1 MVEGS
6 RTVLSGIKIRTF
18 LKNAVTVVCCSSV
31 FVKFAISYLRPFLS
45 SFSLLLV
52 LFLFS
57 LPPALFLIPFLLGGP
72 LACHQYSETLP
83 VCHLF
88 PGFSLGTLVHLS
100 LLIAKSYL
108 SGSDFPPYQATRVV
122 KERCVCWYH
131 TCDYNSPESLGEN
144 KTFIRTGHVLP
155 LSMSATPLHSNV
167 RISFHF
173 NPCVLLGFL
182 GFFLLM

>member
-6 RTVLSGIKIRTF
+6 RTVLSGIEIRTF

-31 FVKFAISYLRPFLS
+31 YVKFAVSYDLRPFLS

-52 LFLFS
+52 LFLFC
-57 LPPALFLIPFLLGGP
+57 LPLALFFIPFLLGGP
-72 LACHQYSETLP
+72 LACHQCSETLL
-83 VCHLF
+83 VCHTCSQ
-88 PGFSLGTLVHLS
+88 GFLWVLWFSSLS
-100 LLIAKSYL
+100 PLIAKSYL
-108 SGSDFPPYQATRVV
+108 SGSAFPPYQATRVV
-122 KERCVCWYH
+122 KERCVCWCH
-131 TCDYNSPESLGEN
+131 TCDYNSPDILGEN

-173 NPCVLLGFL
+173 NP
-182 GFFLLM
+182 MD